1 MAEED
6 KNIQQQNTTAN
17 KEAEASDVTDVVKRM
32 REKKKKKAAV
42 IRDVAITAVCVV
54 MGVVISIQYKS
65 LNSAGSHG
73 ADADK
78 IALYQTN
85 ILNLEQELNTLET
98 ENKELSEKVELLES
112 ATNEEQIQKLEEE
125 LNSIKK
131 FSGVTKVEGE
141 GLYISVTLTG
151 DILSATLQ
159 RHLLSLVNELK
170 ASSAQAIS
178 INGERLTAMSEIRIV
193 GQYVIINGR
202 QHSAPFEIYAIG
214 APDKLYS
221 GVYLNGNGPL
231 GALENEKACEITW
244 GMRESIVMEGCK
256 PDDINTNL
264 LKNAE

>member
-131 FSGVTKVEGE
+131 FSGVKKVEGE

-151 DILSATLQ
+151 DIHSAILQ
-159 RHLLSLVNELK
+159 RHLLSLINQLK

-178 INGERLTAMSEIRIV
+178 INGERLTAMSEISV
-193 GQYVIINGR
+193 GQSIIINGR

-244 GMRESIVMEGCK
+244 GMRESIIMEGCK